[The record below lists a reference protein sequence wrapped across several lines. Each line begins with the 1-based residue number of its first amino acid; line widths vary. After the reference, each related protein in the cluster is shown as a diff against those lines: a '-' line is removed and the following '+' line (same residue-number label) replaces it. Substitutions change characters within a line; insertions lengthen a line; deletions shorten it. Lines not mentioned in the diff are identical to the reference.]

1 MRVKL
6 SLAQFSSQDYVGFLE
21 TRTQILTAKVDEARS
36 WGPCA
41 VAAHLLGDHATAL
54 TMMEYFVSS
63 TRANLP
69 PHELSELL
77 FYQAMILHE
86 SGDAAATL
94 AFLQR
99 EEPSL
104 VEKRRWREEMVR
116 ALLRLGRESDAA
128 PLALQLL
135 DINSE
140 DARYAAL
147 YFQARRAVSLEERM
161 AVYAELQA
169 RFPRSAAAR
178 RGPLDAL
185 PAADPRF
192 RAAFQA
198 HYRALVEKGAPSCF
212 ASVLS
217 LYGDADK
224 VRVIEEQVAAD
235 LESLRRAGTFAGQTE
250 RPGPTALLW
259 LLYFSGQHFDR
270 LGCWR
275 EALAALDEA
284 LRHTPTLIDVYVAKA
299 RVAKH
304 MGDREAAFLLADR
317 ARELDTADRW
327 LNSHCVRYAL
337 AADRTAEADLRLGY
351 FAKAE
356 DGMNNVFEMQN
367 QRYMLALA
375 QSHLR
380 CGRPAAALKILAHL
394 VAVYDALVVD
404 HQELLRYSMGAAT
417 VGAWYEMGCYLRTA
431 RSNPRCLEA
440 VGLIVDT
447 YLALHESGVAPKPP
461 VHAPKNTRSLLF
473 LKNDPDPLGEVLAAQ
488 EPLPQAHRYAQLLV
502 RGAPDA
508 LATHVL
514 AGRVAVARGKMVQ
527 ALVHLS
533 RAHALGHGEHP
544 GALGLAAAIL
554 AAAPAT
560 KLGPVLVAQTG
571 ARLLGGCAS
580 ADAFVE
586 AWRQKSAA
594 ASVAHAAALLETQV
608 RVLRRS
614 GPDQVALPPHLAV
627 GAHDAGACLQLLHL
641 LRHRLAPSAGHL
653 AEPFTALCVKVFP
666 HCVAFGGTECAQLR
680 VAPET
685 PAPAAL
691 PEEQ

>member
-63 TRANLP
+63 TRSNLP

-77 FYQAMILHE
+77 FYQAAILHD

-99 EEPSL
+99 EEPSF
-104 VEKRRWREEMVR
+104 VEKRRWREETVR
-116 ALLRLGRESDAA
+116 ALLKLGREDEAA

-147 YFQARRAVSLEERM
+147 YLQARRAASLEERM
-161 AVYAELQA
+161 AVYGELQK

-178 RGPLDAL
+178 RAPLDVL

-192 RAAFQA
+192 REAFQT
-198 HYRALVEKGAPSCF
+198 HYRGLVEKGAPSCF

-224 VRVIEEQVAAD
+224 VRVIEEQVLAD
-235 LESLRRAGTFAGQTE
+235 LESLRREGSFAGRAE
-250 RPGPTALLW
+250 KPGPTALLW
-259 LLYFSGQHFDR
+259 QLYFAGQHYDR
-270 LGCWR
+270 LGRWS
-275 EALAALDEA
+275 EALALLDEA
-284 LRHTPTLIDVYVAKA
+284 LRHTPTLIDVYVVKA

-304 MGDREAAFLLADR
+304 MGEREAAFLLADR

-337 AADRTAEADLRLGY
+337 AADHPAEADARLGY

-367 QRYMLALA
+367 QRYMLDLGR
-375 QSHLR
+375 SHLR
-380 CGRPAAALKILAHL
+380 SGRVPAALKILAHL
-394 VAVYDALVVD
+394 VAVYDALVSD
-404 HQELLRYSMGAAT
+404 HHELLRYSMGAAT
-417 VGAWYEMGCYLRTA
+417 VGAWYEMGVYLRTS
-431 RSNPRCLEA
+431 RSNRYCVEA
-440 VGLIVDT
+440 VRLIVDT
-447 YLALHESGVAPKPP
+447 YLALYESGVAPKPP
-461 VHAPKNTRSLLF
+461 APVPKNTRSLLF

-488 EPLPQAHRYAQLLV
+488 EPLAQAHKYAQQLV
-502 RGAPDA
+502 RGAPDSLVA
-508 LATHVL
+508 HAL
-514 AGRVAVARGKMVQ
+514 AGRVAVARGKLVQ
-527 ALVHLS
+527 ALTHLS
-533 RAHALGHGEHP
+533 RAHALG
-544 GALGLAAAIL
+544 GAERPETFALATAIL
-554 AAAPAT
+554 AAAPGS
-560 KLGPVLVAQTG
+560 KLGPGLVEKTG
-571 ARLLGGCAS
+571 ARLLGGCAT
-580 ADAFVE
+580 AEAFVA
-586 AWRQKSAA
+586 AWRAKPF
-594 ASVAHAAALLETQV
+594 ASELPHVEELLETEL

-614 GPDQVALPPHLAV
+614 GAAQLTLPRLAV
-627 GAHDAGACLQLLHL
+627 RFGDVATCLRVLDL
-641 LRHRLAPSAGHL
+641 LRRRYTAAAGHL
-653 AEPFTALCVKVFP
+653 AEPFAAECVKVFP
-666 HCVAFGGTECAQLR
+666 HCVAFGGTECPLLR

-685 PAPAAL
+685 PAPAAA